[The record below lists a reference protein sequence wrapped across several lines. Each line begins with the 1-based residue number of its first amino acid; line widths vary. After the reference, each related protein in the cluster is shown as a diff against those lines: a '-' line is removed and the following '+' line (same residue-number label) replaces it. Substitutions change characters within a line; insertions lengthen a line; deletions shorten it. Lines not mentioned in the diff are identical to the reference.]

1 VDTVGIQ
8 VKRRV
13 KRIGARDIETLYQRN
28 LSKERLDIVHRH
40 HGLLSVILLS
50 VSHESEATATAGV
63 TILDNNLGDDVLE
76 GE

>member
-28 LSKERLDIVHRH
+28 LSKERPKGRNVSFLELRISNHEKVSESWESAESKEGKMEEQA
-40 HGLLSVILLS
+40 GLAYVW
-50 VSHESEATATAGV
+50 
-63 TILDNNLGDDVLE
+63 
-76 GE
+76 